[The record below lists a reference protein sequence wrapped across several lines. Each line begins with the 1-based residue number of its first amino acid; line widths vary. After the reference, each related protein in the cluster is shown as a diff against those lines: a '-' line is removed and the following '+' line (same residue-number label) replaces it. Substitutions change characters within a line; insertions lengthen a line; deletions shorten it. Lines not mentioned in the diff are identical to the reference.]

1 MDVLE
6 QACHLLGGPAR
17 LARAL
22 RVSPQTLNNWKR
34 RRRIP
39 ADQIM
44 AVETVTAGRVTV
56 REILHYNQ
64 SQDVRQQQGEP

>member
-6 QACHLLGGPAR
+6 QACLLLGGPAR

-22 RVSPQTLNNWKR
+22 QVSPQTLNNWKR

-44 AVETVTAGRVTV
+44 AVETVTAGRNPGSLASGS
-56 REILHYNQ
+56 IDLC
-64 SQDVRQQQGEP
+64 GW